1 MVTLATK
8 HWSRV
13 SVHKVVLA
21 FLIAERATNV
31 AQAQRDAPDL
41 IASLDAPKLLD
52 MPDLSDPEQ
61 NHDRLRLLY
70 VIRSRFAREI
80 PPDTHW
86 YEVSNLTDDELSE
99 LYVVAHA
106 AWTDPVDQ
114 NELLNVAKRKNE
126 KMSDPPANWP
136 PIILWGHSEKGPF
149 TIIEG
154 NHRLVSYARSGQHD
168 LSIPVFVGLSPTLC
182 FWHILD
188 NRKYIGWDMP

>member
-1 MVTLATK
+1 MTLATK

-41 IASLDAPKLLD
+41 IASLDVPKLLD

-70 VIRSRFAREI
+70 VIRSRFVREI

-86 YEVSNLTDDELSE
+86 YESE
-99 LYVVAHA
+99 QPY
-106 AWTDPVDQ
+106 
-114 NELLNVAKRKNE
+114 R
-126 KMSDPPANWP
+126 
-136 PIILWGHSEKGPF
+136 
-149 TIIEG
+149 
-154 NHRLVSYARSGQHD
+154 R
-168 LSIPVFVGLSPTLC
+168 
-182 FWHILD
+182 
-188 NRKYIGWDMP
+188 